1 MINFHPHSVWNDQ
14 FLRILWNSL
23 LVWNVQYMLL
33 SDSIPLAAPSFNKSF
48 INNLQSNAP
57 NKHIMWTF
65 HLGVV
70 KSYVLVLSSYCMFYL
85 QSAVSLWL
93 SGFSLSLSIVHLLHY
108 YSEYFFLQINQIKS
122 DSWSSYKIKHKRFHT
137 EKSWASNQ
145 HKNDFWRIMRHQRPL
160 YQINKC
166 MWSTEFQ

>member
-1 MINFHPHSVWNDQ
+1 MLAQVYQMFRLTWTKRKKIYIFFS
-14 FLRILWNSL
+14 FSS
-23 LVWNVQYMLL
+23 YSMLL

-108 YSEYFFLQINQIKS
+108 YSEYFFYKLIKL
-122 DSWSSYKIKHKRFHT
+122 KVTPEVLTK
-137 EKSWASNQ
+137 
-145 HKNDFWRIMRHQRPL
+145 
-160 YQINKC
+160 
-166 MWSTEFQ
+166 